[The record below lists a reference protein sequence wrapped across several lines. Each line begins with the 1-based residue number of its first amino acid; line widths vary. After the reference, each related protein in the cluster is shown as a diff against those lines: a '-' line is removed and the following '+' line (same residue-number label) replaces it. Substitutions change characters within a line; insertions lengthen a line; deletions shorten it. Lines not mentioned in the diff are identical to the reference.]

1 MGDWGFLSSLL
12 DKVQSHSTVIGKIWM
27 SVLFLFRIMVLGAGA
42 ESVWGDEQSGFICNT
57 QQPGCENVCY
67 DWTFPISHIRFWV
80 LQIIFV
86 STPTLVYLGHAMHVI
101 HKENKLRE
109 LMASP
114 SGTRLV
120 KLPKY
125 TDEKGK
131 VKIKGNLLGS
141 YLTQLV
147 VKIIIEAA
155 FIVGQYYLYG
165 FIMVPM
171 FPCSKKPCPF
181 TVECYM
187 SRPTEKTIFIIFML
201 VVACISLLLN
211 IIEVF
216 YLICTRV
223 RCRSKPRTHNSA
235 ENPASL
241 MTPRWPTTEESLK
254 QNKMNMELEGSQ
266 SIGGSLDGAKEEKRL
281 LSAAQLVIRLFVCT
295 EDFYTQR
302 PETMGEWGF
311 LSSLLDKVQSH
322 SSVIGK
328 VWLSVLFIFRIMI
341 LGAGADKVWGDEQ
354 SNMICNTKQPG
365 CKNVCYDH
373 AFPISHIRFWVLQI
387 IFVSTPTL
395 IYLGHVMHVIHK
407 ENKLREYMRTHSMSE
422 IVKVPKYSDD
432 KGHIKIKGNLL
443 GTYMTSIFFRI
454 LLEIAF
460 IVGQYYLYGFIM
472 DPRIVCSRAP
482 CPFTVECFM
491 SRPTEKTIFIIF
503 MLVVSCVSLFL
514 NVAEIFYL
522 MCSRSSR
529 RKAKTVPAAA
539 IAIHPRYN
547 GDSLMRNEKLHDAS
561 HSTA

>member
-42 ESVWGDEQSGFICNT
+42 ESVWGDEQSGFLCNT

-101 HKENKLRE
+101 HQENKLRE
-109 LMASP
+109 KMASP
-114 SGTRLV
+114 GGTL

-125 TDEKGK
+125 TTATGK
-131 VKIKGNLLGS
+131 VTIKGNLLGS
-141 YLTQLV
+141 YMSQLV
-147 VKIIIEAA
+147 AKIIIESA
-155 FIVGQYYLYG
+155 FIAGQYYLYG

-171 FPCSKKPCPF
+171 FPCSRTPCPF

-201 VVACISLLLN
+201 VVSCVSLFLN
-211 IIEVF
+211 VVEVF
-216 YLICTRV
+216 YLLCTRS
-223 RCRSKPRTHNSA
+223 RCRSRSQSRKLMSV
-235 ENPASL
+235 ENPG
-241 MTPRWPTTEESLK
+241 RWPTAEDTLR
-254 QNKMNMELEGSQ
+254 QNKLNLELERSP
-266 SIGGSLDGAKEEKRL
+266 SLGGSLEGAKDEKRL
-281 LSAAQLVIRLFVCT
+281 LK
-295 EDFYTQR
+295 
-302 PETMGEWGF
+302 TMGDWGF

-322 SSVIGK
+322 STVIGK
-328 VWLSVLFIFRIMI
+328 VWLTVLFIFRIMV
-341 LGAGADKVWGDEQ
+341 LGAGAEKVWGDEQ

-395 IYLGHVMHVIHK
+395 VYLAHALHVIHK
-407 ENKLREYMRTHSMSE
+407 ENKLRERIQRSSTHE
-422 IVKVPKYSDD
+422 LTKVPKYSDE
-432 KGHIKIKGNLL
+432 KGHVKIKGNLL
-443 GTYMTSIFFRI
+443 RSYMATIFFRI
-454 LLEIAF
+454 ILEVAF
-460 IVGQYYLYGFIM
+460 IVGQYYLYGFVM

-482 CPFTVECFM
+482 CPFTVECYM
-491 SRPTEKTIFIIF
+491 SRPTEKTIFILF
-503 MLVVSCVSLFL
+503 MLAVSCVSLLL
-514 NVAEIFYL
+514 NVVEIFYL
-522 MCSRSSR
+522 MCSSACSSGRRSR
-529 RKAKTVPAAA
+529 TAPVA
-539 IAIHPRYN
+539 IPIHPRLN
-547 GDSLMRNEKLHDAS
+547 GDGLRPNEKLSLHSTS